1 MNKLALVFATLALAA
16 ANAATTY
23 KLTLFQPTVINGTE
37 LKPGDYKIEVNGD
50 RAVFNKQGKTL
61 IEAPVNVQ
69 EATEKY
75 RNNAVRYMEGQKVQE
90 IRIGG
95 TRTKL
100 VFDGATSSES
110 AAAAGR

>member
-1 MNKLALVFATLALAA
+1 MTKFVLAFATLALA

-37 LKPGDYKIEVNGD
+37 LKPGDYKIELNGD
-50 RAVFNKQGKTL
+50 KAVFNKQGKAV
-61 IEAPVNVQ
+61 IEAPVTVQ
-69 EATEKY
+69 ETTAKFPT
-75 RNNAVRYMEGQKVQE
+75 NMVRYMEGQKVQE
-90 IRIGG
+90 IRLGG

-100 VFDGATSSES
+100 VFEGATSSES

>member
-1 MNKLALVFATLALAA
+1 MNKFVLVFATLALAA

-37 LKPGDYKIEVNGD
+37 LKPGEYKVEVNGD
-50 RAVFNKQGKTL
+50 KAVFNQQGKAV
-61 IEAPVNVQ
+61 IEAPVSVQ
-69 EATEKY
+69 EATQKFPT
-75 RNNAVRYMEGQKVQE
+75 NMVRYMEGQKVEE

-100 VFDGATSSES
+100 VFDGAKSSES
-110 AAAAGR
+110 AAAAR